1 MESEPGI
8 FCFDVFDMGD
18 DLLAFLVRPPD
29 DVSWFW
35 LSGVFI
41 PGGVSY
47 QVTGDVIF
55 LSSLDLSIF
64 FGVRVLCRHHVCHVA
79 GELAPGYFNGSRHAS
94 VCLGECSCVTTLQ
107 GRLANKSLEALV
119 RSSG

>member
-1 MESEPGI
+1 MEAKPGI
-8 FCFDVFDMGD
+8 LCFDVFDMSD
-18 DLLAFLVRPPD
+18 DLFVIFVCPPD

-35 LSGVFI
+35 LSGVFK
-41 PGGVSY
+41 PGCVPY
-47 QVTGDVIF
+47 QIAGDVIL

-64 FGVRVLCRHHVCHVA
+64 FGVCVLHGHHVCHVA
-79 GELAPGYFNGSRHAS
+79 GELAPGYFDGSHHAS

-107 GRLANKSLEALV
+107 GRLFNKGLEALV